1 MAPAGCGHRPFIAR
15 RVSRGIVAI
24 HWKGVG
30 VTVPANATTISRPA
44 GQRLVPDSGS
54 ATKPPIAV
62 AVDLGSGSIGVWVTH
77 RGFLSGPCGD
87 AFASVGTL
95 VRRGRVVDAAG
106 CAALLSEL
114 LRQYTDPVPAG
125 GIVVA
130 CRPVLST
137 QTDEQAMRRVLANA
151 FAPSRLLFIDTVRA
165 AAIGAGAAAGTL
177 LIADVG
183 AQLTEVAVL
192 QHGHV
197 IAARRTDIG
206 TRDINREASPD
217 LLTEIVRR
225 HVNDL
230 RNDPAAPGLASAAA
244 TRGLILVGDGALHP
258 GLPVRLSAALR
269 LRVHCAATPRTAA
282 LNGAALAAMTALR
295 HPSVA

>member
-1 MAPAGCGHRPFIAR
+1 MAPAGCRHRPFIAR
-15 RVSRGIVAI
+15 RVSRGVVAV
-24 HWKGVG
+24 HPKGVG
-30 VTVPANATTISRPA
+30 VSVPTNATTISRPA
-44 GQRLVPDSGS
+44 GQRLVPDTGS
-54 ATKPPIAV
+54 AAKPTTAL
-62 AVDLGSGSIGVWVTH
+62 AVDLGSGSVGVWAAH

-87 AFASVGTL
+87 AFASVGRL
-95 VRRGRVVDAAG
+95 VRRGQIVDAAG
-106 CAALLSEL
+106 CATLLSDL

-137 QTDEQAMRRVLANA
+137 QADEQAMRRVLTDA

-192 QHGHV
+192 RHGHV
-197 IAARRTDIG
+197 IAARRTNIG
-206 TRDINREASPD
+206 TRDTNREASPD
-217 LLTEIVRR
+217 LLPEIVRR

-230 RNDPAAPGLASAAA
+230 RADPAAPGLASAAA
-244 TRGLILVGDGALHP
+244 ARGLILVGDGALHP
-258 GLPVRLSAALR
+258 GLSVRLSAALR
-269 LRVHCAATPRTAA
+269 LRVHCAAAPRTAA

-295 HPSVA
+295 HPSIA